1 MGLTIKILIF
11 VVSTNYVSSVVYKI
25 HLPRWFTARPI
36 LLGGFVFGWGVLLL
50 RTANSWMP
58 CQPVDVAGTREQG
71 DKKQIIER

>member
-1 MGLTIKILIF
+1 MVQILILI
-11 VVSTNYVSSVVYKI
+11 VSTNCVYKLI
-25 HLPRWFTARPI
+25 IISEICLPRWFTARPI

-58 CQPVDVAGTREQG
+58 CQPADVAGTREQG